1 MFLFCLIKGVIS
13 FNQQNVDLIT
23 EVNSNNYDSTNI
35 GNNNV
40 DILRNVDFKDPK
52 NYSCQ
57 AQNNFGLVVFNL
69 SIVLKGK

>member
-1 MFLFCLIKGVIS
+1 M
-13 FNQQNVDLIT
+13 D
-23 EVNSNNYDSTNI
+23 VNSDSINVNSI
-35 GNNNV
+35 GNNN
-40 DILRNVDFKDPK
+40 DILRIVDFKEPK